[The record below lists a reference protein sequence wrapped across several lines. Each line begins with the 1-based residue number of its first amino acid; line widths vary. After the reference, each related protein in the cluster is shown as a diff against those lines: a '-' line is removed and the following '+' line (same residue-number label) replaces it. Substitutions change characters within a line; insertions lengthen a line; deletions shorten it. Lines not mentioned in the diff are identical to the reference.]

1 MVSLPTLNGK
11 EAGVVICCI
20 HPKGTEELDPFILEV
35 TPLEVT
41 SSASFTNTDKGAQVV
56 MPWFRA
62 GLGCFQVFCYI
73 FPGES
78 KLCSIFGAAGAARN
92 LPQFS
97 EKHQLMM
104 PQ

>member
-78 KLCSIFGAAGAARN
+78 KLCSSIWCSRSCQEPAAV
-92 LPQFS
+92 Q
-97 EKHQLMM
+97 
-104 PQ
+104 